1 MSYIQKG
8 SGRYWR
14 GITALFFGSFVTF
27 ALLYCT
33 QPLIP
38 AFSEE
43 FALNPS
49 YASLS
54 ISLTTACLAIFM
66 LIMSWL
72 SDARGRKLIMTISL
86 LGSALLALVVA
97 ITTDFSLLL
106 ALRALQGIM
115 LAGYPAIAMAYI
127 NEEFDPKV
135 IGLVMGIYVSGN
147 SIGGLVGRIIVST
160 LTDFFSWHVALAGI
174 GVICVLVS
182 VWFWFNLPDSRHFTP
197 EKTSLGALLPAL
209 RRSLQNTTLLLLNGI
224 GFLIMGGF
232 VTLYNYIGYSLMAAP
247 YNLSQTVVGCIFFVY
262 LVGTFSSTYMGRLA
276 DHIGSKKV
284 LCLSIGI
291 MLAGCLI
298 TLESN
303 LYIKIIGVAIFT
315 FGFFGSHSVASSW
328 IGKCALT
335 DKAQASS
342 LYLLFYYI
350 GASILGSVGGKFLS
364 VYAWSGVV
372 FLISM
377 ALLLAFALAVV
388 LFRKVSRVREGGAE
402 ERYIATLPTDHP
414 LIRSSTQN

>member
-1 MSYIQKG
+1 MNYIQKG
-8 SGRYWR
+8 STRYWR
-14 GITALFFGSFVTF
+14 GIGALFFGSFVTF
-27 ALLYCT
+27 ALLYCA

-38 AFSEE
+38 TFSAE
-43 FALNPS
+43 FHLNPA

-54 ISLTTACLAIFM
+54 ISLTTACLATFM
-66 LIMSWL
+66 LMMSWL

-86 LGSALLALVVA
+86 LGSALLALAVA
-97 ITTDFSLLL
+97 FTNNFTILL

-127 NEEFDPKV
+127 NEEFDPAV

-160 LTDFFSWHVALAGI
+160 LTDLFSWHVALAGI
-174 GVICVLVS
+174 GLICVLVS
-182 VWFWFNLPDSRHFTP
+182 IWFWFNLPDSRRFSP
-197 EKTSLGALLPAL
+197 EKRLLSDMIPAL
-209 RRSLQNTTLLLLNGI
+209 ARNLKNSTLLSLNI
-224 GFLIMGGF
+224 VGFLIMGSF

-247 YNLSQTVVGCIFFVY
+247 YNLSQTVVGCIFIVY

-276 DHIGSKKV
+276 DRIGSQKV
-284 LCLSIGI
+284 LCLSTGI

-298 TLESN
+298 TLDSN
-303 LYIKIIGVAIFT
+303 LYIKIIGVAVFT

-328 IGKCALT
+328 VGKCAAA

-350 GASILGSVGGKFLS
+350 GASVLGSVGGKFLS
-364 VYAWSGVV
+364 LYAWAGVV
-372 FLISM
+372 FLIGM
-377 ALLLAFALAVV
+377 ALIVALILATMLL
-388 LFRKVSRVREGGAE
+388 RKEASYKACT
-402 ERYIATLPTDHP
+402 ANQH
-414 LIRSSTQN
+414 